1 MLPTPAAAILVRGTE
16 SCAIMGDTRRKNAT
30 NENKEYMYRHVKS
43 QPKGIIFCKLIK
55 FYYKVSAFGTPR
67 SASVKK
73 MTLHILIG
81 IEIAKSQ
88 MHLFKKNQSPPR
100 LPRK

>member
-1 MLPTPAAAILVRGTE
+1 M
-16 SCAIMGDTRRKNAT
+16 
-30 NENKEYMYRHVKS
+30 KS
-43 QPKGIIFCKLIK
+43 QSKGIIFCKLIK

-81 IEIAKSQ
+81 IEIAKSRSDA
-88 MHLFKKNQSPPR
+88 FV
-100 LPRK
+100 